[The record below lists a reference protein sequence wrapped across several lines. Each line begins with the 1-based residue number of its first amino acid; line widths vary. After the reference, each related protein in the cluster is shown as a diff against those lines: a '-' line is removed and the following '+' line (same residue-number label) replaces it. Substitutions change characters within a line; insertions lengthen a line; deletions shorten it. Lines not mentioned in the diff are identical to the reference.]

1 MDWETEL
8 TAAFETVVRR
18 DFPNPERI
26 GCPGPDCLRALAAGL
41 RDDQSAVVLAHI
53 RECAPCFD
61 QLKQFRATPS

>member
-1 MDWETEL
+1 MDWQTEL

-26 GCPGPDCLRALAAGL
+26 GCPGPDRLRALAAGL
-41 RDDQSAVVLAHI
+41 RDESALVLTHI

-61 QLKQFRATPS
+61 QLKQFRATLS